1 MIARTLAIATVLLA
15 TASVAGAQDTAS
27 PSPPSPQL
35 KSVIEPKGPTT
46 VTFDPKTCTFTV
58 RDHSGDLVEWP
69 NVCPRDDR

>member
-1 MIARTLAIATVLLA
+1 MTRTLTLA
-15 TASVAGAQDTAS
+15 AALMLTASVAGAQDTAP

-58 RDHSGDLVEWP
+58 RDKTGELIEWP

>member
-1 MIARTLAIATVLLA
+1 MTRTLTLA
-15 TASVAGAQDTAS
+15 AALMLTASVAVAQDTSS

-58 RDHSGDLVEWP
+58 RDHSGDLVSWP